1 MSIYKAIF
9 FFCALFV
16 QSLSAVA
23 STGLIS
29 YDDLESKPVWK
40 IEKSQS
46 NEVKIVTR
54 ADQQPFIKA
63 TKSSKILNRNYIHY
77 NLVVGDD
84 TPFQGYGLKKGSV
97 IGLIHFL
104 GTKKV
109 SDLPEEFGVPCP
121 EFCTKT
127 TFLDVLRQAAAT
139 LSIEDVQNLDFTDVK
154 EAISKK
160 S

>member
-1 MSIYKAIF
+1 MSTYKAIF
-9 FFCALFV
+9 FFCVLFV
-16 QSLSAVA
+16 QSLSLEA

-40 IEKSQS
+40 IEKLQS
-46 NEVKIVTR
+46 NGIKIVTR
-54 ADQQPFIKA
+54 ADQQPFLTA
-63 TKSSKILNRNYIHY
+63 TKSSKILNRNYLHY

-84 TPFQGYGLKKGSV
+84 TSFNGYDLKKGSI
-97 IGLIHFL
+97 IGLVHFL

-109 SDLPEEFGVPCP
+109 NDLPEEFGVPCP
-121 EFCTKT
+121 EFCTKI

-139 LSIEDVQNLDFTDVK
+139 LSIADVGSLDFTHVK
-154 EAISKK
+154 DAISKK